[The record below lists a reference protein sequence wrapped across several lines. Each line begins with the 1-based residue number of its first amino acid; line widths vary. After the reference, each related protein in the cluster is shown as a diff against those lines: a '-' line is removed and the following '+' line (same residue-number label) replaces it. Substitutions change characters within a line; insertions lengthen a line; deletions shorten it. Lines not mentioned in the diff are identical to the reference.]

1 MKDEKEIDSQSFRV
15 AFNSKGTLK
24 ASSSLVT
31 VLMSICLIAHGLVTT
46 ALRSTV
52 STNGSFRAMSLM
64 QE

>member
-1 MKDEKEIDSQSFRV
+1 VRRQVDSQSFRV

-31 VLMSICLIAHGLVTT
+31 VLISICLIAHGLVTT

-52 STNGSFRAMSLM
+52 STRGSFRAISFMH
-64 QE
+64 E